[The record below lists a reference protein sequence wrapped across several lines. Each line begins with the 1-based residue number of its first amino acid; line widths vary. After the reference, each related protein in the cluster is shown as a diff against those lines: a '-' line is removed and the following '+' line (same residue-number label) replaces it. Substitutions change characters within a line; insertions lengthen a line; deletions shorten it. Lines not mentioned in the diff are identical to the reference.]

1 MVLPGER
8 IKARRKEL
16 GLTQVELARLLGIN
30 QSSLSELENG
40 ESQMPKSDNLMKL
53 AKVPRVSQAWIMTGK
68 DGDLEVLDAE
78 EERHITALRGLG
90 VEERKA
96 IYSLVETLKSGK
108 D

>member
-1 MVLPGER
+1 
-8 IKARRKEL
+8 
-16 GLTQVELARLLGIN
+16 
-30 QSSLSELENG
+30 
-40 ESQMPKSDNLMKL
+40 
-53 AKVPRVSQAWIMTGK
+53 MTGK

-96 IYSLVETLKSGK
+96 IYSLVETLKSSK

>member
-16 GLTQVELARLLGIN
+16 GLTQVELARLLGIK

-40 ESQMPKSDNLMKL
+40 ESIMPKSDNLMKL
-53 AKVPRVSQAWIMTGK
+53 AKVLRVSQAWIMTGK
-68 DGDLEVLDAE
+68 DGDLEVLDE
-78 EERHITALRGLG
+78 QEERHISALRGLS